1 MALNPSRK
9 TEGGRVSLAEINVT
23 PLVDV
28 MLVLLIV
35 FMVSAPLLQQGI
47 DVKLPK
53 ADAGS
58 LEKENEPLL
67 LTIKASG
74 SIELEQK
81 PVSGSELTSKL
92 TALVAARPEI
102 QILVQAD
109 ERVNYGTVARV
120 MAQVKKAKITRVGL
134 VTAAEDSN
142 PGATGSP

>member
-47 DVKLPK
+47 EVKLPK

-67 LTIKASG
+67 LTIKAGG

-81 PVSGSELTSKL
+81 PVTGTELTSKL
-92 TALVAARPEI
+92 TALVAARPEL
-102 QILVQAD
+102 QLLVQAD

-134 VTAAEDSN
+134 VTAPEDSN
-142 PGATGSP
+142 SGVTGSP